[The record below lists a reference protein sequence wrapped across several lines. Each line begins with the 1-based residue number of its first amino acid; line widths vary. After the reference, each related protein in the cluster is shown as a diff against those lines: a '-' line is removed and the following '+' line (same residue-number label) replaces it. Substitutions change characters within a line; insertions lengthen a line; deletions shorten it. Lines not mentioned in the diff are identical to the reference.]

1 MITLILRPALRNT
14 LKALFKHI
22 ILSDV
27 GFVILQLGLA
37 IRRIFGSDSDKIYNP
52 DSDSGSENW
61 ADYRF
66 RIGIAN
72 PNYNSTKF
80 KYKVILLKLP

>member
-14 LKALFKHI
+14 LKALFKH
-22 ILSDV
+22 V

-52 DSDSGSENW
+52 YSDSESENW

-72 PNYNSTKF
+72 PNYNSTKVE
-80 KYKVILLKLP
+80 YKVILLKLP